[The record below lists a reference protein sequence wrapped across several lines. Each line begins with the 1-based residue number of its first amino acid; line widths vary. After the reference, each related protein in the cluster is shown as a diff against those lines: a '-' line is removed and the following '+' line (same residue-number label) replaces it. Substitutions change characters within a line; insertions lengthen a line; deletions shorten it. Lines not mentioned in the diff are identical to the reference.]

1 MDLVC
6 LLAGICCI
14 HLAWAFLNTL
24 AVNNTL
30 FIKKSSQVVT
40 LLANW
45 LVPIIGPLA
54 TLLILRL
61 INPKSNSGNP
71 VKDHSGSGNLYSG
84 NEGSDSGVS
93 SGD

>member
-1 MDLVC
+1 MDLVY

-61 INPKSNSGNP
+61 INPKSNNGNP

-84 NEGSDSGVS
+84 NEGSDSGGN